1 MGSIVLALHDVSDVF
16 MEAAKLAKYAG
27 QEVGASILFGLFALS
42 WLLLRLIFFPFFII
56 WSTR

>member
-1 MGSIVLALHDVSDVF
+1 

-42 WLLLRLIFFPFFII
+42 WLLLRLIFFPFVVI